1 MEVRGEKIMDKEDLV
16 NIIYKHYD
24 KLNKMSDDINNDIKY
39 HLDLV
44 ALKEKHNKYSGD
56 VEKEIDKLKIKLET
70 TSEIINNF
78 KETMS
83 YEDIDI
89 EDVKKAYN
97 N

>member
-1 MEVRGEKIMDKEDLV
+1 MEIRGEKIMDKEDLI

-24 KLNKMSDDINNDIKY
+24 ELNKMADDINNDIKY
-39 HLDLV
+39 HTDLV
-44 ALKEKHNKYSGD
+44 ILREKHNRYSGD

-70 TSEIINNF
+70 ISKIIDNY
-78 KETMS
+78 KEVMR

>member
-1 MEVRGEKIMDKEDLV
+1 MDKEDLINV
-16 NIIYKHYD
+16 TYKHYD
-24 KLNKMSDDINNDIKY
+24 ELSKMKNDINNDIRY

-44 ALKEKHNKYSGD
+44 ALNTKHNRYSGD

-70 TSEIINNF
+70 ILEIIDNY
-78 KETMS
+78 KEVMK